1 MEYYVNKN
9 KAKSKEYAKKVLE
22 EEKKYST
29 DLSTVS
35 VNSFLDKANKYFSS
49 ADKSLRSTGYSTAS
63 KNAEDR
69 RKQAQELRMEALGV
83 DRYLDINKSS
93 MDENTYKTLKQYVS
107 EIGYETAKVTDAFDT
122 AEDYY
127 SQFSDREKFNDYR
140 ENIRQNAW
148 LDKYQNKNYT
158 DLNILASKMADGDE
172 KNWVKRYA
180 TSKYTPEEGYM
191 EVSRLENVLDEYNRL
206 LKGNVNDPKNQER
219 LRDITSRYGG
229 KDDLEALISQTRQR
243 NTLYDRELERQKL
256 TSVGDRESA
265 NYDTEFDYW
274 AKSRTAVPT
283 RQDIE
288 NYDIMM
294 DNSTWQVSDD
304 GRMYDAFG
312 NEIDTGKRDANG
324 KVIHPAAGSV
334 NTSDRLGIYLAAKND
349 TTDYSVAERAWGTV
363 DQIIAEGNSRHWDR
377 LSEDQINTYYYY
389 LNKQGA
395 DAANRYLDLIQDTV
409 NKELGEEIYSEMQ
422 DSNALKTLFGVKA
435 GLEQFEA
442 GMGGFG
448 RQLRGENDYVAP
460 SAEQYAGAM
469 ARENLDGMWGVA
481 YDTASTVANMAPSI
495 LAGTLANAFVPGA
508 GFVGSLVMGAGASG
522 NAYDQMINEG
532 YTVDQARTYGA
543 LVGVSE
549 VALENLLGGISEF
562 GGSALSKGLQK
573 AMTAADNALL
583 KVAVSAGD
591 TAIGRILSNMIS
603 EGTEEGLQ
611 EILGTWLKNL
621 ITHSEE
627 NVNWEEVAYS
637 TLLGALTGGIF
648 EGASVG
654 ANALQTNAV
663 RKDVGK
669 TIMAADGGVDA
680 LKALALDVSGAGSK
694 LVNQAEKVTGE
705 TAVGKNFTGKVV
717 AAAKNSANQKRIGKL
732 YEGVR
737 SEVSAQNRADIAK
750 LLGEK
755 GFSSTSAKNIAEAI
769 AARINGDETNKFQDM
784 VLDEVKD
791 NSAVN
796 EVVKTVL
803 TDEASLV
810 SKRTTDLDLYSRGV
824 AAGKGIAPTKT
835 ERPDYDVSEDGKT
848 ILHNTD
854 GTAREVEVK
863 KVSEIKDGK
872 VKLELNDGTVVEA
885 DQVSFAST
893 GEAWTYSVLAEIGA
907 TAEEANDILS
917 FYEGSTD
924 IDRVAYARGV
934 QEAYRYGTIGVPVD
948 KISAAS
954 FASRMSPEARAYA
967 YNIGAIQAVKNANVK
982 YNERINKKLGNGKY
996 HDSFTIERNGVHFDD
1011 VDISTEKLNAYQKTG
1026 IQLAEFLAALGMD
1039 VHVFK
1044 SQKVDGKYV
1053 SENGSYIMD
1062 DGSVHVDL
1070 MAGNIGQGTVA
1081 YTLSHETTHF
1091 IKDWSPEKFKVFADA
1106 LFTEVGKSEAD
1117 IEKMVA
1123 GTLNRIRS
1131 MKEYKGKSEAELWDI
1146 AYDEVVAEMC
1156 ETMLTDTDV
1165 AVRVAENLKKTDSE
1179 LLNKIIEFFNNLLTK
1194 LKGLLKVNAAY
1205 KNATPDS
1212 YIAQQASETIKKVEK
1227 LRDLY
1232 AEALVDAT
1240 ATFRNAQSV
1249 EAVGIQVDTETE
1261 SVAPAELHSERTW
1274 TASEY
1279 VQNREKAA
1287 QTISKQLNVS
1297 VKEALQYIDDIN
1309 SVARLIADDRVR
1321 LDYDSNVDEHATV
1334 LKPNSEYKYT
1344 VDMSTLCAKRLL
1356 FTGTFDAIQKA
1367 LPNTVFDSEDIV
1379 RLREMMMQRN
1389 LEVACGI
1396 CYVESTRR
1404 EIGRITQEFIDRYKI
1419 AQKTGQPISR
1429 INSSGKE
1436 VTLTSKGVTFMADP
1450 NYTPN
1455 LGELNTTDIDYVKRD
1470 HREVYDAYLAFMNAR
1485 GQAKPKL
1492 LETRAEYKGEILKSF
1507 KAKSAVNAR
1516 NAHGGLRLQSF
1527 SDFEVPHMIDM
1538 MQIIMDMSR
1547 VGLQSQAYTKVPAF
1561 AEVFGGTGVKINLS
1575 LIAKGSGL
1583 DANGNLIFDD
1593 VEGINHKE
1601 AFRLREKYSKDVGT
1615 ILVGKN
1621 DQHIIAAMAD
1631 PRIDFIIPFHKS
1643 SWKESLYDALG
1654 LTGYEDYTETQNE
1667 KPFDKSRDI
1676 KNFDPSEYWDFTKT
1690 GDENAQIYLQKCRED
1705 GRIPKFPQFQGYP
1718 GYWKLLIDFK
1728 MYDNNGVGSPQEVVR
1743 PSFDMDGARSILNEY
1758 KGGHRSFPV
1767 AKDVVNDF
1775 VNEYKA
1781 KNTSEVR
1788 KSSRYDTDYMNAV
1801 KRGDMETAQR
1811 LVDALAKKA
1820 GFTSPM
1826 LFHGTSKFGFTK
1838 FDPAFS
1844 DDKMS
1849 IFLSSNNL
1857 VAETYSG
1864 KTEKYKVSQRA
1875 TITPEALDKASPET
1889 ILKLL
1894 QENVDYRIEMIGEN
1908 EMKQIINKHRSE
1920 LKNAIRMAEQVPVLM
1935 ADKWNSSAQKD
1946 LDKVMASLRKLA
1958 EASDY
1963 NEFMDAYDDYE
1974 GALFDMRWENDAATN
1989 VLYELVRDDV
1999 NSAYR
2004 GLTNYIG
2011 TTLYRGN
2018 TEYTKRNGKDIF
2030 NINEAVSELYKVL
2043 YRGVYQL
2050 YTNPGNQLVINAEGS
2065 NWNQIDGKLIN
2076 SSGPVRTRD
2085 VAKYAKENGYDS
2097 VLIENL
2103 RDSGD
2108 YSYMGQS
2115 DVYIFFGG
2123 DRLKSADP
2131 VTYDDDG
2138 NVIPLS
2144 KRFDS
2149 TNEDIRYA
2157 LRGNYW
2163 YPNMTRTELREIES
2177 IAKNRIYKD
2186 KNYVGIGV
2194 KFLYN
2199 TEKGHEYFALYSTAD
2214 EKDPT
2219 ILYACKNSRAN
2230 YEHDVLKKIL
2240 ERKEHIYGRANTDAG
2255 VADRLLGSVGD
2266 VLSGTGVYNSF
2277 SVGTG
2282 SNKGNGSIYSGH
2294 KGKRPSA
2301 AFENCLKNIAENQKQ
2316 ASIDERYQFAVD
2328 IEDYAT
2334 AQRMVDE
2341 ASIKSLG
2348 NNLGTGEENNI
2359 YIPDGHNKVTGE
2371 TVDFA
2376 NAILDGIKKGETRT
2390 HKSLTRKWVG
2400 IAKDGKVIGRVRL
2413 GDPIVLR
2420 KGTQEYRDSLIEGTE
2435 YDIKDG
2441 ETKYY
2446 YPVIEVMD
2454 LRDNPRPILRN
2465 GNYGQYQFK
2474 SNEAVTY
2481 DDDGNVIP
2489 LSKRFDPT
2497 NEDIRYST
2505 RNEITIEKPSDN
2517 KYIRMVENGATHI
2530 GEYDVVPKSKE
2541 PKKTILAWKALV
2553 VKPGAKNNPK
2563 DKSYGNMYPP
2573 QVHQVASTPYGVWLY
2588 ANEAPKKL
2596 DKDGNPVLT
2605 KFGRPK
2611 VKEGMTYRPAWH
2623 FGDAPYAS
2631 QFKTTHG
2638 FFDDNGV
2645 RRFYMAESKGILVW
2659 ALCEMA
2665 ADENYQDEADMAG
2678 HVGEDRMWDE
2688 QQASLWYMP
2697 ENGYYKYMTNRV
2709 DPNSVTWYLSDKMRI
2724 VQTITDTEMRDILN
2738 WIKEDGSTDL
2748 EFNYPLRLDG
2758 KDVNPS
2764 DYGIPVGNVVG
2775 DGIDYVE
2782 KWKNQFREIAL
2793 NGDIDITQ
2801 SHFYYVPSA
2810 ASSYGDYE
2818 TVSFS
2823 KEVDD
2828 HSQELLKTKKDA
2840 QILTV
2845 NPASSSTAT
2854 KAFETSSG
2862 VKVKEAKSK
2871 AGRMK
2876 IIESAKNLGYDI
2888 VEFTKVNDNLGADVV
2903 IVNPNAVIRNY
2914 KFNNVSERH
2923 GKTDAVRYSSR
2934 VKVDTTGMDEDAK
2947 KIIRKLEIRAT
2958 GSKYDEG
2965 QYASYS
2971 AERMEREIYNSSS
2984 ATRMDYAKS
2993 YIAWVNPDDFL
3004 YATTTSDQV
3013 RAKIEEEAGELDL
3026 ERLRKETQ
3034 PIHLTVDFETGDIK
3048 GHEGR
3053 HRLTALS
3060 KAGVEKVAVIFDA
3073 WNDDRYNT
3081 KPISMMKINGQ
3092 VFDRYHYG
3100 HGFYVHDMLPISKRY
3115 ADAVRQ
3121 LFSDVAGSVRF
3132 SERTE
3137 DSVSNRSLLANA
3149 LESTTQHEVEKTR
3162 LQEYKDKIAA
3172 MDAEEQKLSDIN
3184 AQIKEISF
3192 GQGPRDTKKLSK
3204 LQQEKTKIQ
3213 NRINTYDKQL
3223 LRLEST
3229 KVLQNVLA
3237 REKQKAYKRA
3247 EARGQEALEAYKKA
3261 ADKRYEN
3268 FVNKQEEKRKNAVE
3282 ARKRTEIRHKI
3293 QRVVNELNDLLL
3305 NESKTRHVPDSLK
3318 KAVAGALSILNMDT
3332 VAAEER
3338 AAKYAA
3344 LIAKERAKD
3353 EPDQEKIDAYTSTME
3368 NILRRGEKMGQK
3380 LKELKE
3386 AYEEIEN
3393 STDPDIAL
3401 AYDPVIAGA
3410 IKELSQTIGD
3420 TSIMDM
3426 SIEQLS
3432 DVYDVYK
3439 MVLTRVRDANK
3450 AMAENIKATISQM
3463 ASNVISEVR
3472 AAGGQHKMRVSMLDP
3487 VKKFFW
3493 NNMKPVYAMEYIGSS
3508 TLTHVFNNVRAGEDV
3523 WAKDVTE
3530 AREYYL
3536 DKAKKYGYNDWDL
3549 NKKYKFTSTSDLEFE
3564 LTLEQ
3569 MLSLYAYSKREQA
3582 HDHLRLGGFVF
3593 DSNIET
3599 TKEKN
3604 GIIKYKVN
3612 TADAHQISIEIL
3624 AEIIGKL
3631 TSEQLGFV
3639 DEMQAYLSTT
3649 MGAKGNE
3656 VTSKMYGVKLFK
3668 EKNYFPLKSA
3678 SQFMFEQN
3686 QVAGEVRI
3694 KNSGFTNKVVA
3705 KANNP
3710 IILSNFMDV
3719 WSNHVNDMSMYHAFT
3734 LPLEDFNRVFNFD
3747 SPKQEGI
3754 PAQSVK
3760 GTIQNAY
3767 TPAAVHYVKQLITD
3781 LNGGARTDPTTDII
3795 TKMMGL
3801 FKKGAVF
3808 ASASVV
3814 IQQPSAI
3821 ARASALIDTKYFIG
3835 PKVDQKKHKILW
3847 EELKK
3852 YAPVAI
3858 IKEMGYFDTHMGK
3871 STQDFIQGKEYEG
3884 IKEQF
3889 KALFTDNDYR
3899 DEQLSKAPALADE
3912 LAWVGIWEAVKRE
3925 TKAKYPGL
3933 DVKGDPF
3940 LKLAGSRFTEVITK
3954 TQVYDSVLS
3963 RSANMRSKDTGMKM
3977 ATAFM
3982 AEPTTSINM
3991 ITDALLKGKRGNKK
4005 YARKAIGS
4013 VIASML
4019 LNSMLVAFVYAG
4031 RDDDEDKTYAEK
4043 YIESFLGSA
4052 LDGLN
4057 PATYIPFIKD
4067 IASIV
4072 QGYDVERSDM
4082 AVISDLWNAVQKLKS
4097 DKVSAYRKIEDF
4109 AGSIAQIFG
4118 LPVKNIM
4125 RDVRSVY
4132 QTLWPAKKQKT
4143 TAAGIGYAALSAV
4156 GKDVSDQEQ
4165 LYRAFVNVNAEH
4177 LARVEGRYSTKKKAN
4192 TAMRSAIKEHYLA
4205 GDITAETAMDYMVKY
4220 CDDKKD
4226 DAYWKIEEWNHE
4238 AKFEETFGKYD
4249 EFYGAVQTGKDLKA
4263 TIKKYTDNG
4272 VTEETLRSQ
4281 ITDHFKEKYIKMTN
4295 AEKAAI
4301 KGYLLNAM
4309 TVLGN
4314 TRQEAE
4320 DKIKDWEFE
4329 ATHGF
4334 SYNNRRQEYLE
4345 GDITK
4350 EQLEDA
4356 LVNYGG
4362 LDEEEVEDYF
4372 SDTLF
4377 EAEYGFPY
4385 NHTGKL
4391 YKDGT
4396 LSRDEAFHI
4405 FTTQGEMSAEKANV
4419 KIAELDFEIEHGF
4432 SYSEKRDL
4440 FINGD
4445 ITAAELKQYIMSVE
4459 KKTEEEANSAI
4470 VSYVRDA
4477 YSDGEID
4484 RTFAINTMTRYAG
4497 VEAEDAE
4504 NKLRYID
4511 VKQQYPDTYV
4521 DDAWVEE
4528 YYKEIESSGMAMD
4541 VFFEY
4546 RNQVKGITGK
4556 GKKENRLAVIN
4567 SMPISTAQKDALY
4580 YAEGW
4585 AKSKIHEAPWH

>member
-107 EIGYETAKVTDAFDT
+107 EIGYETAKVTDAFNT

-158 DLNILASKMADGDE
+158 DLNILASKMEDGDE

-206 LKGNVNDPKNQER
+206 LKGNVNDPNNQER

-229 KDDLEALISQTRQR
+229 KNDLEALISQTRQR

-265 NYDTEFDYW
+265 NYDPEFDYW

-294 DNSTWQVSDD
+294 DNSTWQVGDD

-312 NEIDTGKRDANG
+312 NEIDTSKRDANG

-363 DQIIAEGNSRHWDR
+363 DQILAEGDSRHWDR

-422 DSNALKTLFGVKA
+422 DSKALKTLFGVKA

-469 ARENLDGMWGVA
+469 ARENLDGLWGVA
-481 YDTASTVANMAPSI
+481 YDTASTVANMAPSV
-495 LAGTLANAFVPGA
+495 LVGTLANAFVPGA

-549 VALENLLGGISEF
+549 VALERLLGGISEF

-583 KVAVSAGD
+583 KVAVDAGD

-637 TLLGALTGGIF
+637 TLLGALTGGVF
-648 EGASVG
+648 EGVSVG

-737 SEVSAQNRADIAK
+737 SEVYAQNRADIAK

-824 AAGKGIAPTKT
+824 AVGKGIAPTKT

-854 GTAREVEVK
+854 GTARQVEVK

-872 VKLELNDGTVVEA
+872 VKLELNDGTVVDA
-885 DQVSFAST
+885 DQVSFASN

-924 IDRVAYARGV
+924 IERVAYARGV
-934 QEAYRYGTIGVPVD
+934 QEAYRYGAIGVPAGQ
-948 KISAAS
+948 ISQTGFAA
-954 FASRMSPEARAYA
+954 RMPDSAMKYA
-967 YNIGAIQAVKNANVK
+967 YNVGRKQSVIKAGQAQNKLANRVIGKGQY
-982 YNERINKKLGNGKY
+982 YNN
-996 HDSFTIERNGVHFDD
+996 FTQERNGVHYDD
-1011 VDISTEKLNAYQKTG
+1011 VDITTEKLNARQKTG
-1026 IQLAEFLAALGMD
+1026 IQMAEFLAAIGMN
-1039 VHVFK
+1039 VHVYK
-1044 SQKVDGKYV
+1044 SEKVNGQYVGDNGTYYGK
-1053 SENGSYIMD
+1053 
-1062 DGSVHVDL
+1062 DGSIHIDL
-1070 MAGNIGQGTVA
+1070 MSGSSGQGYVG
-1081 YTLSHETTHF
+1081 YTISHEFTHF

-1106 LFTEVGKSEAD
+1106 LFEEMGKSEV
-1117 IEKMVA
+1117 EVNKMVA
-1123 GTLNRIRS
+1123 ATLARIKT
-1131 MKEYKGKSEAELWDI
+1131 MKEYKNKTEDQLWDI

-1156 ETMLTDTDV
+1156 ETMLTDTDA
-1165 AVRVAENLKKTDSE
+1165 AVKIVENLKKTDSE

-1194 LKGLLKVNAAY
+1194 LKDVLKINVAY
-1205 KNATPDS
+1205 KDSAPDS
-1212 YIAQQASETIKKVEK
+1212 YIARQARETIQKVER

-1232 AEALVDAT
+1232 AEAA
-1240 ATFRNAQSV
+1240 AG
-1249 EAVGIQVDTETE
+1249 AV
-1261 SVAPAELHSERTW
+1261 
-1274 TASEY
+1274 
-1279 VQNREKAA
+1279 
-1287 QTISKQLNVS
+1287 
-1297 VKEALQYIDDIN
+1297 
-1309 SVARLIADDRVR
+1309 
-1321 LDYDSNVDEHATV
+1321 
-1334 LKPNSEYKYT
+1334 
-1344 VDMSTLCAKRLL
+1344 
-1356 FTGTFDAIQKA
+1356 
-1367 LPNTVFDSEDIV
+1367 
-1379 RLREMMMQRN
+1379 
-1389 LEVACGI
+1389 
-1396 CYVESTRR
+1396 
-1404 EIGRITQEFIDRYKI
+1404 
-1419 AQKTGQPISR
+1419 
-1429 INSSGKE
+1429 
-1436 VTLTSKGVTFMADP
+1436 
-1450 NYTPN
+1450 
-1455 LGELNTTDIDYVKRD
+1455 
-1470 HREVYDAYLAFMNAR
+1470 
-1485 GQAKPKL
+1485 
-1492 LETRAEYKGEILKSF
+1492 
-1507 KAKSAVNAR
+1507 
-1516 NAHGGLRLQSF
+1516 QSF
-1527 SDFEVPHMIDM
+1527 N
-1538 MQIIMDMSR
+1538 
-1547 VGLQSQAYTKVPAF
+1547 A
-1561 AEVFGGTGVKINLS
+1561 
-1575 LIAKGSGL
+1575 AK
-1583 DANGNLIFDD
+1583 
-1593 VEGINHKE
+1593 E
-1601 AFRLREKYSKDVGT
+1601 
-1615 ILVGKN
+1615 
-1621 DQHIIAAMAD
+1621 
-1631 PRIDFIIPFHKS
+1631 
-1643 SWKESLYDALG
+1643 
-1654 LTGYEDYTETQNE
+1654 
-1667 KPFDKSRDI
+1667 
-1676 KNFDPSEYWDFTKT
+1676 
-1690 GDENAQIYLQKCRED
+1690 
-1705 GRIPKFPQFQGYP
+1705 
-1718 GYWKLLIDFK
+1718 
-1728 MYDNNGVGSPQEVVR
+1728 
-1743 PSFDMDGARSILNEY
+1743 
-1758 KGGHRSFPV
+1758 
-1767 AKDVVNDF
+1767 
-1775 VNEYKA
+1775 
-1781 KNTSEVR
+1781 NTSEYAESSMSNEEAFEDSEYAVLNQIRPPYSDGSKAFNTFTENLDADAKKTFDLFYGFYQKSRITNTMSVTGKRVKAVNISSLYLLAQEWNDMLAKEPKWATAAKELADFLPADVR
-1788 KSSRYDTDYMNAV
+1788 KRMNMNEDGTLNPTMLEKEFKMPSSM
-1801 KRGDMETAQR
+1801 AQR
-1811 LVDALAKKA
+1811 LVDALPVEAIEATYRMDNKEITLPEGKA
-1820 GFTSPM
+1820 RQSVGGEAYRRAIIDETRKLFAEGKLKQVSIGTMSKDRWGSLGFLAANGKTGAS
-1826 LFHGTSKFGFTK
+1826 GDFTTVCPQMMFNRGCWYCYRRAAMEK
-1838 FDPAFS
+1838 GV
-1844 DDKMS
+1844 
-1849 IFLSSNNL
+1849 NNKL
-1857 VAETYSG
+1857 VAQSVWYTGEILRIKDSDITALNRNGGLRIQSFGDWMPHFSAMLADVLYDAEQRGLQVKIITKEPSMINYIAALREQGVGKNLYFNLSADYTIERGPAKQAMTADSLDAVNPERPFMRYDNSFWWKRAMTVEEAAKYREKYPWVNVRIVATTQEEFIRGLKDPKVDVVTGYHGNIREYERVDSATGEHKVQVEALGDAGMPRFAFNPMTNSWTTEYEG
-1864 KTEKYKVSQRA
+1864 KTSTHK
-1875 TITPEALDKASPET
+1875 
-1889 ILKLL
+1889 
-1894 QENVDYRIEMIGEN
+1894 
-1908 EMKQIINKHRSE
+1908 
-1920 LKNAIRMAEQVPVLM
+1920 
-1935 ADKWNSSAQKD
+1935 
-1946 LDKVMASLRKLA
+1946 KLA
-1958 EASDY
+1958 EAIAANNLQMEY
-1963 NEFMDAYDDYE
+1963 YTKTCCITGRCATCQGKC
-1974 GALFDMRWENDAATN
+1974 GALARDFNVKNATN
-1989 VLYELVRDDV
+1989 RDAESVAYWQREMQYGIEPEFGDMTTQGEVRYASRYQYWKPNMPNKDV
-1999 NSAYR
+1999 AAIES
-2004 GLTNYIG
+2004 
-2011 TTLYRGN
+2011 
-2018 TEYTKRNGKDIF
+2018 
-2030 NINEAVSELYKVL
+2030 
-2043 YRGVYQL
+2043 
-2050 YTNPGNQLVINAEGS
+2050 
-2065 NWNQIDGKLIN
+2065 LIN
-2076 SSGPVRTRD
+2076 YEAKTTDNYLGID
-2085 VAKYAKENGYDS
+2085 VK
-2097 VLIENL
+2097 
-2103 RDSGD
+2103 
-2108 YSYMGQS
+2108 
-2115 DVYIFFGG
+2115 
-2123 DRLKSADP
+2123 
-2131 VTYDDDG
+2131 
-2138 NVIPLS
+2138 
-2144 KRFDS
+2144 
-2149 TNEDIRYA
+2149 
-2157 LRGNYW
+2157 W
-2163 YPNMTRTELREIES
+2163 
-2177 IAKNRIYKD
+2177 
-2186 KNYVGIGV
+2186 
-2194 KFLYN
+2194 LYN
-2199 TEKGHEYFALYSTAD
+2199 KQKGREYFALYSTSDAQGPTMMYAT
-2214 EKDPT
+2214 KDSKAT
-2219 ILYACKNSRAN
+2219 YEYEWLMEEVSKGGYSNGNSN
-2230 YEHDVLKKIL
+2230 
-2240 ERKEHIYGRANTDAG
+2240 
-2255 VADRLLGSVGD
+2255 
-2266 VLSGTGVYNSF
+2266 SGTRSVVGLLDSF
-2277 SVGTG
+2277 RNAANQQIGNNGRSRRSG
-2282 SNKGNGSIYSGH
+2282 SNNGNDTVHS
-2294 KGKRPSA
+2294 KNRGKRLSA
-2301 AFENCLKNIAENQKQ
+2301 AFKSCIKNIIEVQ
-2316 ASIDERYQFAVD
+2316 SRYGVDDHYQFAVD
-2328 IEDYAT
+2328 RGDMQT

-2341 ASIKSLG
+2341 AAKAAGYTEEVFHGMGNRHNVYQSGHGQYGAGVYFTYDQPTARGYGKVVDHLFVKIGKIANFDDAYKALGKTDDQTLDDFAKTLGFPSFDEMIDDWDNDPTNVESNTELIDMLMDRGFEGFIDDGNSGFVLWDRDGIEYRIKS
-2348 NNLGTGEENNI
+2348 
-2359 YIPDGHNKVTGE
+2359 
-2371 TVDFA
+2371 A
-2376 NAILDGIKKGETRT
+2376 
-2390 HKSLTRKWVG
+2390 
-2400 IAKDGKVIGRVRL
+2400 
-2413 GDPIVLR
+2413 DP
-2420 KGTQEYRDSLIEGTE
+2420 
-2435 YDIKDG
+2435 
-2441 ETKYY
+2441 
-2446 YPVIEVMD
+2446 
-2454 LRDNPRPILRN
+2454 
-2465 GNYGQYQFK
+2465 
-2474 SNEAVTY
+2474 VTY

-2505 RNEITIEKPSDN
+2505 RDSNGNEL
-2517 KYIRMVENGATHI
+2517 
-2530 GEYDVVPKSKE
+2530 SKE
-2541 PKKTILAWKALV
+2541 QQKYFANSKVRDAEGRLMVMYHGTANG
-2553 VKPGAKNNPK
+2553 GAFTVFDGDQLDNSSR
-2563 DKSYGNMYPP
+2563 KSQIGQGFYFTN
-2573 QVHQVASTPYGVWLY
+2573 A
-2588 ANEAPKKL
+2588 
-2596 DKDGNPVLT
+2596 
-2605 KFGRPK
+2605 
-2611 VKEGMTYRPAWH
+2611 KE
-2623 FGDAPYAS
+2623 
-2631 QFKTTHG
+2631 
-2638 FFDDNGV
+2638 
-2645 RRFYMAESKGILVW
+2645 
-2659 ALCEMA
+2659 
-2665 ADENYQDEADMAG
+2665 
-2678 HVGEDRMWDE
+2678 
-2688 QQASLWYMP
+2688 
-2697 ENGYYKYMTNRV
+2697 
-2709 DPNSVTWYLSDKMRI
+2709 
-2724 VQTITDTEMRDILN
+2724 
-2738 WIKEDGSTDL
+2738 
-2748 EFNYPLRLDG
+2748 
-2758 KDVNPS
+2758 
-2764 DYGIPVGNVVG
+2764 
-2775 DGIDYVE
+2775 
-2782 KWKNQFREIAL
+2782 
-2793 NGDIDITQ
+2793 
-2801 SHFYYVPSA
+2801 
-2810 ASSYGDYE
+2810 
-2818 TVSFS
+2818 
-2823 KEVDD
+2823 
-2828 HSQELLKTKKDA
+2828 
-2840 QILTV
+2840 
-2845 NPASSSTAT
+2845 
-2854 KAFETSSG
+2854 
-2862 VKVKEAKSK
+2862 EAKSYMVNVDAYGRRSKGKNPHLQQVYLNITNPFNIDTDILDMEKVKSVYMDGTYDYFFSNYIPFYLNKKTLNGRTFTKTELQEMSK
-2871 AGRMK
+2871 AEKVSTYVDYLLSLG
-2876 IIESAKNLGYDI
+2876 SSDFAKAKEILSNMVQAFPYGKQSELLEAMRNRLGYDGI
-2888 VEFTKVNDNLGADVV
+2888 VEEYAPGKYQYVAFSSEQIKNVTNQ
-2903 IVNPNAVIRNY
+2903 NPTSDPDI
-2914 KFNNVSERH
+2914 
-2923 GKTDAVRYSSR
+2923 RYSSR

-3149 LESTTQHEVEKTR
+3149 LDSTTQHEVEKTR

-3338 AAKYAA
+3338 ATKYAA

-3631 TSEQLGFV
+3631 TSKQLGFV

-3760 GTIQNAY
+3760 GAIQNAY

-3821 ARASALIDTKYFIG
+3821 ARAAALIDTKYFIG
-3835 PKVDQKKHKILW
+3835 PKVDQKKHKVLW

-3871 STQDFIQGKEYEG
+3871 STQDFIQGKEYDG

-3889 KALFTDNDYR
+3889 KALFTDSDYR
-3899 DEQLSKAPALADE
+3899 DELLSKAPALADE

-4031 RDDDEDKTYAEK
+4031 RDDDEDKNYTEK
-4043 YIESFLGSA
+4043 YIESFLGSV

-4067 IASIV
+4067 IMSIV

-4165 LYRAFVNVNAEH
+4165 LYRAFVNGNAEH

-4528 YYKEIESSGMAMD
+4528 YYKEVESSGMSMG

-4546 RNQVKGITGK
+4546 RNQVKSITGK
-4556 GKKENRLAVIN
+4556 GKKEGRLAVIN
-4567 SMPISTAQKDALY
+4567 SMPISDAQKDALY

-4585 AKSKIHEAPWH
+4585 AKSKIYQAPWH

>member
-1 MEYYVNKN
+1 MSMEDLVR
-9 KAKSKEYAKKVLE
+9 KK
-22 EEKKYST
+22 EKKYGNTSNQT
-29 DLSTVS
+29 TQKTDTGEDSYYSKLARKVENKYAVDLSTVS
-35 VNSFLDKANKYFSS
+35 VNDFLKRANDYFNS
-49 ADKSLRSTGYSTAS
+49 ANESLKSTGYSTAS

-83 DRYLDINKSS
+83 DRYLDVNRSA

-158 DLNILASKMADGDE
+158 DLNILASKMEDGDE

-180 TSKYTPEEGYM
+180 TSKYTPEEGYI
-191 EVSRLENVLDEYNRL
+191 EVSRLENVLDEYNKL
-206 LKGNVNDPKNQER
+206 LKGNVNDPKAQAR

-265 NYDTEFDYW
+265 NYDPEYDYW

-294 DNSTWQVSDD
+294 DNSTWQVGDD

-312 NEIDTGKRDANG
+312 NEIDTSKRDANG

-363 DQIIAEGNSRHWDR
+363 DQILAEGDSRHWDR

-409 NKELGEEIYSEMQ
+409 NKELGEKIYSEMQ

-435 GLEQFEA
+435 GLEQYEA

-469 ARENLDGMWGVA
+469 ARENLDGLWGVA

-495 LAGTLANAFVPGA
+495 LVGTLANAFVPGA

-549 VALENLLGGISEF
+549 VALERLLGGISEF

-611 EILGTWLKNL
+611 EILSTWLKNL

-637 TLLGALTGGIF
+637 TLLGALTGGVF
-648 EGASVG
+648 EGVSVG

-863 KVSEIKDGK
+863 KVSNIENGK
-872 VKLELNDGTVVEA
+872 VKLELNDGTVVDA
-885 DQVSFAST
+885 DQVSFASN

-934 QEAYRYGTIGVPVD
+934 QEAYRYGTIGVPAGQ
-948 KISAAS
+948 ISQTGFAA
-954 FASRMSPEARAYA
+954 RMSDSAMKYA
-967 YNIGAIQAVKNANVK
+967 YNVGRKQSVIKASQAQNKLANRVIGKGQY
-982 YNERINKKLGNGKY
+982 YNN
-996 HDSFTIERNGVHFDD
+996 FTQERNGVHYDD
-1011 VDISTEKLNAYQKTG
+1011 VDITTEKLNARQKTG
-1026 IQLAEFLAALGMD
+1026 IQMAEFLAAIGMN
-1039 VHVFK
+1039 VHVYK
-1044 SQKVDGKYV
+1044 SEKVNGQYVGDNGTYYGK
-1053 SENGSYIMD
+1053 
-1062 DGSVHVDL
+1062 DGSIHIDL
-1070 MAGNIGQGTVA
+1070 MSGSSGQGYVG
-1081 YTLSHETTHF
+1081 YTISHEFTHF
-1091 IKDWSPEKFKVFADA
+1091 IKDWSPEKFNVFADA
-1106 LFTEVGKSEAD
+1106 LFEEMGKSEV
-1117 IEKMVA
+1117 EVNKMVA
-1123 GTLNRIRS
+1123 ATLARIKT
-1131 MKEYKGKSEAELWDI
+1131 MKEYKNKTEDQLWDI

-1156 ETMLTDTDV
+1156 ETMLTDTDA
-1165 AVRVAENLKKTDSE
+1165 AVKIVENLKKTDSE

-1194 LKGLLKVNAAY
+1194 LKDVLKINVAY
-1205 KNATPDS
+1205 KDSAPDS
-1212 YIAQQASETIKKVEK
+1212 YIARQARETIQKVER

-1232 AEALVDAT
+1232 AEAAAGAVQSFNAAKENTFEYAESSISNEEAFEDSEYAVLNQIRPPYSDGSKAFNTFTENLDPEAKKTFDLFYGFYQKSRITNTMSVTGKRVKAVNISSLYLLAQDWNDMLVKEPKWAT
-1240 ATFRNAQSV
+1240 AAKELADFL
-1249 EAVGIQVDTETE
+1249 
-1261 SVAPAELHSERTW
+1261 PA
-1274 TASEY
+1274 
-1279 VQNREKAA
+1279 
-1287 QTISKQLNVS
+1287 
-1297 VKEALQYIDDIN
+1297 D
-1309 SVARLIADDRVR
+1309 VR
-1321 LDYDSNVDEHATV
+1321 
-1334 LKPNSEYKYT
+1334 
-1344 VDMSTLCAKRLL
+1344 KR
-1356 FTGTFDAIQKA
+1356 
-1367 LPNTVFDSEDIV
+1367 
-1379 RLREMMMQRN
+1379 
-1389 LEVACGI
+1389 
-1396 CYVESTRR
+1396 
-1404 EIGRITQEFIDRYKI
+1404 
-1419 AQKTGQPISR
+1419 
-1429 INSSGKE
+1429 
-1436 VTLTSKGVTFMADP
+1436 
-1450 NYTPN
+1450 
-1455 LGELNTTDIDYVKRD
+1455 
-1470 HREVYDAYLAFMNAR
+1470 MNM
-1485 GQAKPKL
+1485 
-1492 LETRAEYKGEILKSF
+1492 
-1507 KAKSAVNAR
+1507 N
-1516 NAHGGLRLQSF
+1516 
-1527 SDFEVPHMIDM
+1527 
-1538 MQIIMDMSR
+1538 
-1547 VGLQSQAYTKVPAF
+1547 
-1561 AEVFGGTGVKINLS
+1561 
-1575 LIAKGSGL
+1575 
-1583 DANGNLIFDD
+1583 
-1593 VEGINHKE
+1593 
-1601 AFRLREKYSKDVGT
+1601 
-1615 ILVGKN
+1615 
-1621 DQHIIAAMAD
+1621 
-1631 PRIDFIIPFHKS
+1631 
-1643 SWKESLYDALG
+1643 
-1654 LTGYEDYTETQNE
+1654 
-1667 KPFDKSRDI
+1667 
-1676 KNFDPSEYWDFTKT
+1676 
-1690 GDENAQIYLQKCRED
+1690 ED
-1705 GRIPKFPQFQGYP
+1705 GTLNPTMLEKE
-1718 GYWKLLIDFK
+1718 FK
-1728 MYDNNGVGSPQEVVR
+1728 M
-1743 PSFDMDGARSILNEY
+1743 PSSM
-1758 KGGHRSFPV
+1758 
-1767 AKDVVNDF
+1767 
-1775 VNEYKA
+1775 
-1781 KNTSEVR
+1781 
-1788 KSSRYDTDYMNAV
+1788 
-1801 KRGDMETAQR
+1801 AQR
-1811 LVDALAKKA
+1811 LVDALPVEAIEATYRMGNKEITLPEGKA
-1820 GFTSPM
+1820 RQSVGGEAYRRAIIDETRKLFAEGKLKQVSIGTMSKDRWGSLGFLAANGKTGAS
-1826 LFHGTSKFGFTK
+1826 GDFTTVCPQMMFNRGCWYCYRRAAMEK
-1838 FDPAFS
+1838 GV
-1844 DDKMS
+1844 
-1849 IFLSSNNL
+1849 NNKL
-1857 VAETYSG
+1857 VAQSVWYTGEILRIKDSDITALNRNGGLRIQSFGDWMPHFSAMLADVLYDAEQRGLQVKIITKEPSMINYIAALREQGVGKNLYFNLSADYTIERGPAKQAMTADSLDAVNPERPFMRYDNSFWWKRAMTVEEAAKYREKYPWVNVRIVATTQEEFIRGLKDPKVDVVTGYHGNIREYERVDSATGEHKVQVEALGDAGMPRFAFNPMANEWVTEYEG
-1864 KTEKYKVSQRA
+1864 KTSTHK
-1875 TITPEALDKASPET
+1875 
-1889 ILKLL
+1889 
-1894 QENVDYRIEMIGEN
+1894 
-1908 EMKQIINKHRSE
+1908 
-1920 LKNAIRMAEQVPVLM
+1920 
-1935 ADKWNSSAQKD
+1935 
-1946 LDKVMASLRKLA
+1946 KLA
-1958 EASDY
+1958 EAIAANNLQMEY
-1963 NEFMDAYDDYE
+1963 YTKTCCITGRCATCQGKC
-1974 GALFDMRWENDAATN
+1974 GALARDFNVKNATN
-1989 VLYELVRDDV
+1989 RDAESVAYWQREMQYGIEPEFGDMTSQGEVRH
-1999 NSAYR
+1999 
-2004 GLTNYIG
+2004 
-2011 TTLYRGN
+2011 
-2018 TEYTKRNGKDIF
+2018 
-2030 NINEAVSELYKVL
+2030 
-2043 YRGVYQL
+2043 
-2050 YTNPGNQLVINAEGS
+2050 
-2065 NWNQIDGKLIN
+2065 
-2076 SSGPVRTRD
+2076 
-2085 VAKYAKENGYDS
+2085 
-2097 VLIENL
+2097 
-2103 RDSGD
+2103 
-2108 YSYMGQS
+2108 
-2115 DVYIFFGG
+2115 
-2123 DRLKSADP
+2123 
-2131 VTYDDDG
+2131 
-2138 NVIPLS
+2138 
-2144 KRFDS
+2144 
-2149 TNEDIRYA
+2149 A

-2163 YPNMTRTELREIES
+2163 YPNMTKTELHEIED
-2177 IAKNRIYKD
+2177 IAKNRVYKD
-2186 KNYVGIGV
+2186 KNYLGIDV
-2194 KFLYN
+2194 KWLYN
-2199 TEKGHEYFALYSTAD
+2199 TEKGHEYFALYSTTNA
-2214 EKDPT
+2214 KDPT
-2219 ILYACKNSRAN
+2219 ILYASKNKSAN
-2230 YEHDVLKKIL
+2230 REYEFVQKFLKR
-2240 ERKEHIYGRANTDAG
+2240 EEQRNGQDNGAG
-2255 VADRLLGSVGD
+2255 GLVGRLLSRFKDASSWENVYDRNTARSGSSSRNGA
-2266 VLSGTGVYNSF
+2266 VYSRNRRDKL
-2277 SVGTG
+2277 
-2282 SNKGNGSIYSGH
+2282 N
-2294 KGKRPSA
+2294 A
-2301 AFENCLKNIAENQKQ
+2301 AFLSCIKNISETQQ
-2316 ASIDERYQFAVD
+2316 RASIDEQYQFAVD
-2328 IEDYAT
+2328 IEDFTT
-2334 AQRMVDE
+2334 AQQMVNEAAKAAGYTEEVFHGMGNRHNVYQSGHGQYGAGVYFTYDQPTAQGYGKVVDHLFVKIGKIANFDDAYKALGKTDE
-2341 ASIKSLG
+2341 QTLDDIAKTLGFPSFDEMIDDWDNDPTNVESNTELIDMLMSKGFEGFIDDGNSGFVLWDRDGIEYRIKS
-2348 NNLGTGEENNI
+2348 
-2359 YIPDGHNKVTGE
+2359 
-2371 TVDFA
+2371 A
-2376 NAILDGIKKGETRT
+2376 
-2390 HKSLTRKWVG
+2390 
-2400 IAKDGKVIGRVRL
+2400 
-2413 GDPIVLR
+2413 DP
-2420 KGTQEYRDSLIEGTE
+2420 
-2435 YDIKDG
+2435 
-2441 ETKYY
+2441 
-2446 YPVIEVMD
+2446 
-2454 LRDNPRPILRN
+2454 
-2465 GNYGQYQFK
+2465 
-2474 SNEAVTY
+2474 VTY
-2481 DDDGNVIP
+2481 DDNGNVIP

-2505 RNEITIEKPSDN
+2505 RDSANNQLTEDQQEYFANSMVRDRDGRLQVVYHGGTVKFEFDTTRGKASATEFGPGAYFTESDFIAKQYSWARGGNVKKYYLNIEKMFDDTDMAKTTQLPQWQELEKILRRNGIED
-2517 KYIRMVENGATHI
+2517 KYI
-2530 GEYDVVPKSKE
+2530 K
-2541 PKKTILAWKALV
+2541 
-2553 VKPGAKNNPK
+2553 
-2563 DKSYGNMYPP
+2563 
-2573 QVHQVASTPYGVWLY
+2573 
-2588 ANEAPKKL
+2588 
-2596 DKDGNPVLT
+2596 
-2605 KFGRPK
+2605 
-2611 VKEGMTYRPAWH
+2611 
-2623 FGDAPYAS
+2623 
-2631 QFKTTHG
+2631 
-2638 FFDDNGV
+2638 
-2645 RRFYMAESKGILVW
+2645 
-2659 ALCEMA
+2659 
-2665 ADENYQDEADMAG
+2665 
-2678 HVGEDRMWDE
+2678 
-2688 QQASLWYMP
+2688 
-2697 ENGYYKYMTNRV
+2697 
-2709 DPNSVTWYLSDKMRI
+2709 
-2724 VQTITDTEMRDILN
+2724 
-2738 WIKEDGSTDL
+2738 
-2748 EFNYPLRLDG
+2748 
-2758 KDVNPS
+2758 
-2764 DYGIPVGNVVG
+2764 
-2775 DGIDYVE
+2775 
-2782 KWKNQFREIAL
+2782 QFREYGFGYMRRYLAIKAGDRKSDNWAGSEQL
-2793 NGDIDITQ
+2793 NAMLREAGFDGVKGPINDSIQYVIFTPNQ
-2801 SHFYYVPSA
+2801 AKLTTNEVPSA
-2810 ASSYGDYE
+2810 
-2818 TVSFS
+2818 F
-2823 KEVDD
+2823 
-2828 HSQELLKTKKDA
+2828 
-2840 QILTV
+2840 
-2845 NPASSSTAT
+2845 
-2854 KAFETSSG
+2854 
-2862 VKVKEAKSK
+2862 
-2871 AGRMK
+2871 
-2876 IIESAKNLGYDI
+2876 YD
-2888 VEFTKVNDNLGADVV
+2888 T
-2903 IVNPNAVIRNY
+2903 
-2914 KFNNVSERH
+2914 
-2923 GKTDAVRYSSR
+2923 RYSSR

-2971 AERMEREIYNSSS
+2971 AERMEREIYNSYS

-3149 LESTTQHEVEKTR
+3149 LENTTQHEVEKTR

-3172 MDAEEQKLSDIN
+3172 MDAEEQRLSDIN

-3192 GQGPRDTKKLSK
+3192 GKGPRDSKKLSK

-3237 REKQKAYKRA
+3237 REKQKAYKKA
-3247 EARGQEALEAYKKA
+3247 EARGQEALEAYREA
-3261 ADKRYEN
+3261 SNKRFDT
-3268 FVNKQEEKRKNAVE
+3268 FVKKQEEKRKNAVE

-3353 EPDQEKIDAYTSTME
+3353 EPDKEKIDAYTSTME
-3368 NILRRGEKMGQK
+3368 NILRKGEKMGQK

-3386 AYEEIEN
+3386 AYEEIET

-3420 TSIMDM
+3420 ISIMDM

-3450 AMAENIKATISQM
+3450 AMAENIKESISQM
-3463 ASNVISEVR
+3463 ASNVISEVK
-3472 AAGGQHKMRVSMLDP
+3472 AAGGEHKTRVSQLDP
-3487 VKKFFW
+3487 ARKFFW
-3493 NNMKPVYAMEYIGSS
+3493 NNLKPVYAMEYIGSN

-3530 AREYYL
+3530 ARAYYL
-3536 DKAKKYGYNDWDL
+3536 DKAKKYGYNKWDL
-3549 NKKYKFTSTSDLEFE
+3549 NKKYRFASASDLEFD

-3599 TKEKN
+3599 TKEKG
-3604 GIIKYKVN
+3604 GIVKYKVN
-3612 TADAHQISIEIL
+3612 TADAHQITPEIL
-3624 AEIIGKL
+3624 AEIISKL

-3754 PAQSVK
+3754 PAKSVK

-3767 TPAAVHYVKQLITD
+3767 TPAAVQYVKQLITD
-3781 LNGGARTDPTTDII
+3781 LNGGARTDPATGPLNWL
-3795 TKMMGL
+3795 MGK

-3821 ARASALIDTKYFIG
+3821 ARAAALIDTKYFIG
-3835 PKVDQKKHKILW
+3835 GRIDKKKHNASW
-3847 EELKK
+3847 EEVKK

-3858 IKEMGYFDTHMGK
+3858 IKEMGYFDTNMGK
-3871 STQDFIQGKEYEG
+3871 STQDYIQGKEYEG

-3889 KALFTDNDYR
+3889 KALFTDSDYR
-3899 DEQLSKAPALADE
+3899 DELLSKAPALADE

-4031 RDDDEDKTYAEK
+4031 RDDDEDKNYTEK

-4067 IASIV
+4067 IVSIV

-4165 LYRAFVNVNAEH
+4165 LYRAFVNGNAEH
-4177 LARVEGRYSTKKKAN
+4177 LARVEGRYTTKKKAN

-4263 TIKKYTDNG
+4263 IIKKYTDNG

-4281 ITDHFKEKYIKMTN
+4281 ITDHFKEKYIKMTT
-4295 AEKAAI
+4295 AEKASI

-4309 TVLGN
+4309 TTLGN

-4440 FINGD
+4440 FIKGD

-4497 VEAEDAE
+4497 VDAEAAE

-4528 YYKEIESSGMAMD
+4528 YYEEIESSGISMD

-4546 RNQVKGITGK
+4546 RNQVKSITGK

-4567 SMPISTAQKDALY
+4567 SMPISDAQKDALY

-4585 AKSKIHEAPWH
+4585 AKSKIYEAPWH

>member
-9 KAKSKEYAKKVLE
+9 KSNNDDYYKRVVE
-22 EEKKYST
+22 EEKKKYAT

-158 DLNILASKMADGDE
+158 DLNILASKMEDGDE

-243 NTLYDRELERQKL
+243 NTEYDRELERQKL

-265 NYDTEFDYW
+265 NYDPEFDYW

-294 DNSTWQVSDD
+294 DNSTWQVGDD

-312 NEIDTGKRDANG
+312 NEIDTSKRDANG

-363 DQIIAEGNSRHWDR
+363 DQILAEGDSRHWDR

-395 DAANRYLDLIQDTV
+395 DAANRYLDLIQNTV
-409 NKELGEEIYSEMQ
+409 NKELGEEQASQ
-422 DSNALKTLFGVKA
+422 VPDSDALKALFGIKA
-435 GLEQFEA
+435 GIEQFEA

-448 RQLRGENDYVAP
+448 RQIRGESDYVAP
-460 SAEQYAGAM
+460 SAEQYAAAM
-469 ARENLDGMWGVA
+469 VRKDLDGLWGVA
-481 YDTASTVANMAPSI
+481 YDTASTVANMAPSV
-495 LAGTLANAFVPGA
+495 LVGTLANAFVPGA

-549 VALENLLGGISEF
+549 VALERLLGGISEF
-562 GGSALSKGLQK
+562 GGSTLSKGLQK

-583 KVAVSAGD
+583 KVAVNAGD

-637 TLLGALTGGIF
+637 TLLGALTGGVF
-648 EGASVG
+648 EGVSVG

-705 TAVGKNFTGKVV
+705 TAVGKNFIGKVV

-737 SEVSAQNRADIAK
+737 SEVSAQNRSDIAK

-796 EVVKTVL
+796 EIVKTVL
-803 TDEASLV
+803 TDEASMV

-848 ILHNTD
+848 ILHNAD

-863 KVSEIKDGK
+863 RVSNIENGK
-872 VKLELNDGTVVEA
+872 VKLELNDGTVVDA

-934 QEAYRYGTIGVPVD
+934 QEAYRYGTIGVPAGQ
-948 KISAAS
+948 ISQTGFAA
-954 FASRMSPEARAYA
+954 RMSESAMKYA
-967 YNIGAIQAVKNANVK
+967 YNVGRKQSVIKAGQAQNKLANRVIGKGQY
-982 YNERINKKLGNGKY
+982 YNN
-996 HDSFTIERNGVHFDD
+996 FTQERNGVHYDD
-1011 VDISTEKLNAYQKTG
+1011 VDITTEKLNARQKTG
-1026 IQLAEFLAALGMD
+1026 IQMAEFLAAIGMN
-1039 VHVFK
+1039 VHVYK
-1044 SQKVDGKYV
+1044 SEKVNGQYVGDNGTYYGK
-1053 SENGSYIMD
+1053 
-1062 DGSVHVDL
+1062 DGSIHIDL
-1070 MAGNIGQGTVA
+1070 MSGSSGQGYVG
-1081 YTLSHETTHF
+1081 YTISHEFTHF

-1106 LFTEVGKSEAD
+1106 LFEEMGKSEV
-1117 IEKMVA
+1117 EVNKMVA
-1123 GTLNRIRS
+1123 TTLARIKT
-1131 MKEYKGKSEAELWDI
+1131 MKEYKNKTEDQLWDI

-1156 ETMLTDTDV
+1156 ETMLTDTDA
-1165 AVRVAENLKKTDSE
+1165 AVRIAENLKNTDSE
-1179 LLNKIIEFFNNLLTK
+1179 LLNKIIEFFNNLLAK
-1194 LKGLLKVNAAY
+1194 LKDVLKINVAY
-1205 KNATPDS
+1205 KDSAPDS
-1212 YIAQQASETIKKVEK
+1212 YIARQARETIQKVER

-1232 AEALVDAT
+1232 AEAA
-1240 ATFRNAQSV
+1240 AG
-1249 EAVGIQVDTETE
+1249 AV
-1261 SVAPAELHSERTW
+1261 
-1274 TASEY
+1274 
-1279 VQNREKAA
+1279 
-1287 QTISKQLNVS
+1287 
-1297 VKEALQYIDDIN
+1297 
-1309 SVARLIADDRVR
+1309 
-1321 LDYDSNVDEHATV
+1321 
-1334 LKPNSEYKYT
+1334 
-1344 VDMSTLCAKRLL
+1344 
-1356 FTGTFDAIQKA
+1356 
-1367 LPNTVFDSEDIV
+1367 
-1379 RLREMMMQRN
+1379 
-1389 LEVACGI
+1389 
-1396 CYVESTRR
+1396 
-1404 EIGRITQEFIDRYKI
+1404 
-1419 AQKTGQPISR
+1419 
-1429 INSSGKE
+1429 
-1436 VTLTSKGVTFMADP
+1436 
-1450 NYTPN
+1450 
-1455 LGELNTTDIDYVKRD
+1455 
-1470 HREVYDAYLAFMNAR
+1470 
-1485 GQAKPKL
+1485 
-1492 LETRAEYKGEILKSF
+1492 
-1507 KAKSAVNAR
+1507 
-1516 NAHGGLRLQSF
+1516 QSF
-1527 SDFEVPHMIDM
+1527 N
-1538 MQIIMDMSR
+1538 
-1547 VGLQSQAYTKVPAF
+1547 A
-1561 AEVFGGTGVKINLS
+1561 
-1575 LIAKGSGL
+1575 AK
-1583 DANGNLIFDD
+1583 
-1593 VEGINHKE
+1593 E
-1601 AFRLREKYSKDVGT
+1601 
-1615 ILVGKN
+1615 
-1621 DQHIIAAMAD
+1621 
-1631 PRIDFIIPFHKS
+1631 
-1643 SWKESLYDALG
+1643 
-1654 LTGYEDYTETQNE
+1654 
-1667 KPFDKSRDI
+1667 
-1676 KNFDPSEYWDFTKT
+1676 
-1690 GDENAQIYLQKCRED
+1690 
-1705 GRIPKFPQFQGYP
+1705 
-1718 GYWKLLIDFK
+1718 
-1728 MYDNNGVGSPQEVVR
+1728 
-1743 PSFDMDGARSILNEY
+1743 
-1758 KGGHRSFPV
+1758 
-1767 AKDVVNDF
+1767 
-1775 VNEYKA
+1775 
-1781 KNTSEVR
+1781 NTSEYAESSMSNEEAFEDSEYAVLNQIRPPYSDGSKAFNTFTENLDADAKKTFDLFYGFYQKSRITNTMSVTGKRVKAVNISSLYLLAQDWNDMLAKEPKWANAAKELADFLPADVR
-1788 KSSRYDTDYMNAV
+1788 KRMNMNEDGTLNPTMLEKEFKMPSSM
-1801 KRGDMETAQR
+1801 AQR
-1811 LVDALAKKA
+1811 LVDALPVEAIEATYRMGNKEITLPEGKA
-1820 GFTSPM
+1820 RQSVGGEAYRRAIIDETRKLFAEGKLKQVSIGTMSKDRWGSLGFLAANGKTGAS
-1826 LFHGTSKFGFTK
+1826 GDFTTVCPQMMFNRGCWYCYRRAAMEK
-1838 FDPAFS
+1838 GV
-1844 DDKMS
+1844 
-1849 IFLSSNNL
+1849 NNKL
-1857 VAETYSG
+1857 VAQSVWYTGEILRIKDSDITALNRNGGLRIQSFGDWMPHFSAMLADVLYDAEQRGLQVKIITKEPSMINYIAALREQGVGKNLYFNLSADYTIERGPAKQAMTADSLDAVNPERPFMRYDNSYWWKRAMTVEEAAKYREKYPWVNVRIVATTQEEFIRGLKDPKVDVVTGYHGNIREYERVDSATGEHKVQVEALGDAGMPRFAFNPMTNSWTTEYEG
-1864 KTEKYKVSQRA
+1864 KTSTHK
-1875 TITPEALDKASPET
+1875 
-1889 ILKLL
+1889 
-1894 QENVDYRIEMIGEN
+1894 
-1908 EMKQIINKHRSE
+1908 
-1920 LKNAIRMAEQVPVLM
+1920 
-1935 ADKWNSSAQKD
+1935 
-1946 LDKVMASLRKLA
+1946 KLA
-1958 EASDY
+1958 EAIAANNLQMEY
-1963 NEFMDAYDDYE
+1963 YTKTCCITGRCATCQGKC
-1974 GALFDMRWENDAATN
+1974 GALARDFNVKNATNRDAESVAYWQREMQYGIEPEFGDMTTQGEVRRDSRYKYWKPNMPPKDVAAIQSLINYEAKTTDNYLGIDAKWLYNRQKGREYFALYSTADEQGPTMLYAIKGAAATYEYEWLMQVIEKEAKIDGYYYSGARTLAG
-1989 VLYELVRDDV
+1989 VLDRVKNAPYKQTG
-1999 NSAYR
+1999 NSS
-2004 GLTNYIG
+2004 
-2011 TTLYRGN
+2011 TTARSGGN
-2018 TEYTKRNGKDIF
+2018 AGNAALHSRNGRNRLSAAFQNCIK
-2030 NINEAVSELYKVL
+2030 NIDEVQSSYGLDDHYQFAVDRGDLETAQRMVNEAAMAAGYAIKAYHGTPIKGITVFDDSKIGSTTDEGIFG
-2043 YRGVYQL
+2043 RGFYFTTHKL
-2050 YTNPGNQLVINAEGS
+2050 TADGYATD
-2065 NWNQIDGKLIN
+2065 DGKTMPVFLRVNKPWWGLGHKVQEVAEQLGLDESVLTVRKVGKRSSVVAPLTKFASTFSSKLI
-2076 SSGPVRTRD
+2076 
-2085 VAKYAKENGYDS
+2085 ENGYDS
-2097 VLIENL
+2097 VIVQH
-2103 RDSGD
+2103 GKHD
-2108 YSYMGQS
+2108 YEVVVF
-2115 DVYIFFGG
+2115 DNTRI
-2123 DRLKSADP
+2123 KSADP

-2144 KRFDS
+2144 KRFDA
-2149 TNEDIRYA
+2149 TN
-2157 LRGNYW
+2157 N
-2163 YPNMTRTELREIES
+2163 
-2177 IAKNRIYKD
+2177 
-2186 KNYVGIGV
+2186 
-2194 KFLYN
+2194 
-2199 TEKGHEYFALYSTAD
+2199 
-2214 EKDPT
+2214 
-2219 ILYACKNSRAN
+2219 
-2230 YEHDVLKKIL
+2230 
-2240 ERKEHIYGRANTDAG
+2240 
-2255 VADRLLGSVGD
+2255 
-2266 VLSGTGVYNSF
+2266 
-2277 SVGTG
+2277 
-2282 SNKGNGSIYSGH
+2282 
-2294 KGKRPSA
+2294 
-2301 AFENCLKNIAENQKQ
+2301 
-2316 ASIDERYQFAVD
+2316 
-2328 IEDYAT
+2328 
-2334 AQRMVDE
+2334 
-2341 ASIKSLG
+2341 
-2348 NNLGTGEENNI
+2348 
-2359 YIPDGHNKVTGE
+2359 
-2371 TVDFA
+2371 
-2376 NAILDGIKKGETRT
+2376 
-2390 HKSLTRKWVG
+2390 
-2400 IAKDGKVIGRVRL
+2400 
-2413 GDPIVLR
+2413 
-2420 KGTQEYRDSLIEGTE
+2420 
-2435 YDIKDG
+2435 
-2441 ETKYY
+2441 
-2446 YPVIEVMD
+2446 
-2454 LRDNPRPILRN
+2454 
-2465 GNYGQYQFK
+2465 
-2474 SNEAVTY
+2474 
-2481 DDDGNVIP
+2481 
-2489 LSKRFDPT
+2489 
-2497 NEDIRYST
+2497 DIRYST
-2505 RNEITIEKPSDN
+2505 RDSEGNELTEDQREYFENSMVRDSDGRLQVVYHGGTVKFEFDTSRGKAGTTEFGPGAYFTESDFIAKQYSWARGGNVKKYYLNIEKMFDDTDMAKTTQLPQWQELEKIIRRNGIED
-2517 KYIRMVENGATHI
+2517 KYI
-2530 GEYDVVPKSKE
+2530 K
-2541 PKKTILAWKALV
+2541 
-2553 VKPGAKNNPK
+2553 
-2563 DKSYGNMYPP
+2563 
-2573 QVHQVASTPYGVWLY
+2573 
-2588 ANEAPKKL
+2588 
-2596 DKDGNPVLT
+2596 
-2605 KFGRPK
+2605 
-2611 VKEGMTYRPAWH
+2611 
-2623 FGDAPYAS
+2623 
-2631 QFKTTHG
+2631 
-2638 FFDDNGV
+2638 
-2645 RRFYMAESKGILVW
+2645 
-2659 ALCEMA
+2659 
-2665 ADENYQDEADMAG
+2665 
-2678 HVGEDRMWDE
+2678 
-2688 QQASLWYMP
+2688 
-2697 ENGYYKYMTNRV
+2697 
-2709 DPNSVTWYLSDKMRI
+2709 
-2724 VQTITDTEMRDILN
+2724 
-2738 WIKEDGSTDL
+2738 
-2748 EFNYPLRLDG
+2748 
-2758 KDVNPS
+2758 
-2764 DYGIPVGNVVG
+2764 
-2775 DGIDYVE
+2775 
-2782 KWKNQFREIAL
+2782 QFREYGFGYMRRYLAIKAGDRKSDNWAGSEQL
-2793 NGDIDITQ
+2793 NAMLREAGFDGVKGPINDSIQYVIFTPNQ
-2801 SHFYYVPSA
+2801 AKLTTNEVPSA
-2810 ASSYGDYE
+2810 
-2818 TVSFS
+2818 F
-2823 KEVDD
+2823 
-2828 HSQELLKTKKDA
+2828 
-2840 QILTV
+2840 
-2845 NPASSSTAT
+2845 
-2854 KAFETSSG
+2854 
-2862 VKVKEAKSK
+2862 
-2871 AGRMK
+2871 
-2876 IIESAKNLGYDI
+2876 YD
-2888 VEFTKVNDNLGADVV
+2888 T
-2903 IVNPNAVIRNY
+2903 
-2914 KFNNVSERH
+2914 
-2923 GKTDAVRYSSR
+2923 RYSSR

-3100 HGFYVHDMLPISKRY
+3100 HGFYAHDMLPISKRY

-3121 LFSDVAGSVRF
+3121 LFSDVDGSVRF

-3344 LIAKERAKD
+3344 LIAKEKAKD

-3368 NILRRGEKMGQK
+3368 NILRKGEKMGQK

-3472 AAGGQHKMRVSMLDP
+3472 SAGGQHKMRVSMLDP

-3530 AREYYL
+3530 ARAYYL
-3536 DKAKKYGYNDWDL
+3536 DKAKKYGYNNWDL
-3549 NKKYKFTSTSDLEFE
+3549 DKKYKFTSTSDLEFE

-3624 AEIIGKL
+3624 TEIIGKL

-3821 ARASALIDTKYFIG
+3821 ARAAALIDTKYFIG
-3835 PKVDQKKHKILW
+3835 PKVDQKKHKVLW

-3871 STQDFIQGKEYEG
+3871 STQDFIQGKEYDG

-3889 KALFTDNDYR
+3889 KALFTDSDYR
-3899 DEQLSKAPALADE
+3899 DELLSKAPALADE

-3933 DVKGDPF
+3933 DVKGEPF

-4019 LNSMLVAFVYAG
+4019 LNSMLVAIVYAG

-4067 IASIV
+4067 IVSIV

-4097 DKVSAYRKIEDF
+4097 DKVSAWRKIEDF

-4165 LYRAFVNVNAEH
+4165 LYRAFVNGNVEH

-4440 FINGD
+4440 FIKGD

-4528 YYKEIESSGMAMD
+4528 YYKEIESSGMSMD

-4546 RNQVKGITGK
+4546 RNQVKSITGK

-4585 AKSKIHEAPWH
+4585 AKSKIYEAPWH